1 MDTPMERTENM
12 PKLVYWALKG
22 INDRK
27 VAMIYFK
34 ISAVLS
40 LIIFAAALGA
50 KNYHLIIIFLS
61 PLWYWRAIKW
71 VDNNSTWETEGKR
84 K

>member
-1 MDTPMERTENM
+1 MERTENM

-22 INDRK
+22 IKARK
-27 VAMIYFK
+27 VAMMYFK

-40 LIIFAAALGA
+40 LIVFAAALGA
-50 KNYHLIIIFLS
+50 KDYHLVIIFLS

-71 VDNNSTWETEGKR
+71 VDKNGTWETEENR

>member
-1 MDTPMERTENM
+1 MERTEKM
-12 PKLVYWALKG
+12 PKLVYWALKC

-34 ISAVLS
+34 ISAALS
-40 LIIFAAALGA
+40 LVIFAAALVA
-50 KNYHLIIIFLS
+50 QNYHLVIIFLS
-61 PLWYWRAIKW
+61 PLWYWKAIKW
-71 VDNNSTWETEGKR
+71 VDNNGTWEIEDKR